1 MTDDKGKFPGFFYS
15 AGING
20 AWGVSDKVKQYGN
33 GVHRNG
39 SAVFVALMYFDE
51 HYPPDLASY
60 PIINSSDAMSSIL

>member
-1 MTDDKGKFPGFFYS
+1 MDQGKFPGFFYS

-39 SAVFVALMYFDE
+39 SAVFVALMYFD
-51 HYPPDLASY
+51 
-60 PIINSSDAMSSIL
+60 

>member
-1 MTDDKGKFPGFFYS
+1 MQLNLRICEIPCDQGKFPGFFYS

-39 SAVFVALMYFDE
+39 SAVFVALMYFD
-51 HYPPDLASY
+51 
-60 PIINSSDAMSSIL
+60 